1 MMKISK
7 WYEIG
12 PGFLI
17 DLSSIVSIQNFVWE
31 HTKLE
36 TEEKGLF
43 GRRTSPVSYE
53 YKISTILTF
62 SNTNQTMMKVTK
74 RSQDSPEEFDR
85 EKMLEM
91 HMTERNNLIR
101 ALKQYELNPA

>member
-62 SNTNQTMMKVTK
+62 SNTKT
-74 RSQDSPEEFDR
+74 RPL
-85 EKMLEM
+85 EKLAHSEV
-91 HMTERNNLIR
+91 
-101 ALKQYELNPA
+101 YE